1 MPSLGTLA
9 PLPIHQGR
17 KWLNLDT
24 LGFLWRLHAS
34 IGVMIKS
41 LVMSD

>member
-1 MPSLGTLA
+1 MPSLGMLA
-9 PLPIHQGR
+9 PLPVHQGR
-17 KWLNLDT
+17 RWLNLNT

-34 IGVMIKS
+34 IGMMIKS